1 MQAAYTNA
9 GAAALRNGLLIV
21 AAAGN
26 NTTNTGAPANSPTIM
41 SVASL
46 DPNLRPSSFSN
57 FGKIEIAAPG
67 RDVFSSWP
75 RPTRYRT
82 ISGTSMAT
90 PHVAGLAA
98 LWAEAT
104 GYRGNELWS
113 LLTQNGRRLLAPSLD
128 VGSGLVLAP

>member
-1 MQAAYTNA
+1 
-9 GAAALRNGLLIV
+9 
-21 AAAGN
+21 
-26 NTTNTGAPANSPTIM
+26 M

-57 FGKIEIAAPG
+57 RGKIEIAAPG

-90 PHVAGLAA
+90 PHVAGCAA
-98 LWAEAT
+98 LWAETSASLRGINLWRKLQAT
-104 GYRGNELWS
+104 A
-113 LLTQNGRRLLAPSLD
+113 RRLPFPPSQ
-128 VGSGLVLAP
+128 VGAGLVQAP